1 METTL
6 YIKNMVCHRCI
17 KVVRDELTKLGYEVS
32 NITLGEAIIKSSEKS
47 PNMIRIKKVL
57 IDNGF
62 DLVDD
67 KKTKLIEKIKVLII
81 NRIHYQNDKL
91 EKFSFSKYL
100 SNELG
105 VNYSQISSV
114 FSSSEGI
121 TIEKFII
128 KQKIEKVKELLTYDE
143 LTLSEI
149 SFKLGY
155 SSVQHLS
162 NQFRQITG
170 LNPSYFKK
178 LKEHRR
184 NPLDHLDDEG

>member
-6 YIKNMVCHRCI
+6 YIKNMVCDRCI
-17 KVVRDELTKLGYEVS
+17 KVVSEELTKVGYEVKKI
-32 NITLGEAIIKSSEKS
+32 NLGEA
-47 PNMIRIKKVL
+47 V
-57 IDNGF
+57 IDNADKTLDLDVIKNVLVKNGF
-62 DLVDD
+62 ELVDD
-67 KKTKLIEKIKVLII
+67 KNSKLIEKIKVLII
-81 NRIHYQNDKL
+81 EKIHHQNGKL

-105 VNYSQISSV
+105 VNYSQLSSV
-114 FSSSEGI
+114 FSSCEGV

-128 KQKIEKVKELLTYDE
+128 KQKIEKVKELLTYNE

-149 SFKLGY
+149 AFKLGY

-170 LNPSYFKK
+170 LNPTYFKK
-178 LKEHRR
+178 LKDHRR
-184 NPLDHLDDEG
+184 NPLDHLDL

>member
-1 METTL
+1 MESKF

-17 KVVRDELTKLGYEVS
+17 KVVKDELTKLGYEVS
-32 NITLGEAIIKSSEKS
+32 NIALGEAIIKSSEKS
-47 PNMIRIKKVL
+47 PNISEIKKVL
-57 IDNGF
+57 IENGF

-67 KKTKLIEKIKVLII
+67 KNLKMIEKIKVLII
-81 NRIHYQNDKL
+81 NKIHHQSDKL

-100 SNELG
+100 SKELI
-105 VNYSQISSV
+105 VNYSHLSSL
-114 FSSSEGI
+114 FSSCEGI

-149 SFKLGY
+149 SVLLDY

-162 NQFRQITG
+162 NQFKQITG

-184 NPLDHLDDEG
+184 KPLDQIN

>member
-17 KVVRDELTKLGYEVS
+17 KVVNDELTKLGYEVS
-32 NITLGEAIIKSSEKS
+32 KITLGEALIKSSETS
-47 PNMIRIKKVL
+47 PDVSEIRKVL
-57 IDNGF
+57 LENGF

-67 KKTKLIEKIKVLII
+67 KNSKLIEKIKVLII
-81 NRIHYQNDKL
+81 DKIHHQNEKL

-100 SNELG
+100 SNNLG
-105 VNYSQISSV
+105 VNYSHLSSV
-114 FSSSEGI
+114 FSSFEGI

-128 KQKIEKVKELLTYDE
+128 KQKIEKAKELLTYDE

-149 SFKLGY
+149 SFMLGY

-162 NQFRQITG
+162 NQFKQITG

-184 NPLDHLDDEG
+184 KPLDQINEP

>member
-6 YIKNMVCHRCI
+6 YIKNMVCHRCV
-17 KVVRDELTKLGYEVS
+17 KVVKDELTKLGYEIS

-47 PNMIRIKKVL
+47 PNITEIKKVL
-57 IDNGF
+57 VDNGF

-67 KKTKLIEKIKVLII
+67 KNSKLIEKIKVLII
-81 NRIHYQNDKL
+81 NKIHHQNDKL
-91 EKFSFSKYL
+91 EKFSFPKYL

-105 VNYSQISSV
+105 VNYSQLSSV
-114 FSSSEGI
+114 FSFSEGI
-121 TIEKFII
+121 TIEKFVI

-149 SFKLGY
+149 SFMLGY

-184 NPLDHLDDEG
+184 NPLDHLDDE

>member
-1 METTL
+1 MEITL

-17 KVVRDELTKLGYEVS
+17 KVVKDELTRLGYEVS
-32 NITLGEAIIKSSEKS
+32 KIQLGEVLIKSAEKS
-47 PNMIRIKKVL
+47 PDISEIRKLLV
-57 IDNGF
+57 DNGF

-67 KKTKLIEKIKVLII
+67 KNSKLIEKIKVLII
-81 NRIHYQNDKL
+81 EKIQYQNNNL

-100 SNELG
+100 SSELG
-105 VNYSQISSV
+105 MNYSHLSSI
-114 FSSSEGI
+114 FSSCEGI
-121 TIEKFII
+121 TIEKFLI

-149 SFKLGY
+149 SFMLGY

-178 LKEHRR
+178 LKEHKRK
-184 NPLDHLDDEG
+184 PLDKINEP

>member
-17 KVVRDELTKLGYEVS
+17 KVIKDELTKMGYEVS
-32 NITLGEAIIKSSEKS
+32 KIDLGEAIIKSSEKP
-47 PNMIRIKKVL
+47 PNITEIKNVL
-57 IDNGF
+57 VENGF

-67 KKTKLIEKIKVLII
+67 KNSKLIEKIKVLII
-81 NRIHYQNDKL
+81 NKIHHQKDKL

-100 SNELG
+100 ANELG
-105 VNYSQISSV
+105 VNYSHLSSV
-114 FSSSEGI
+114 FSSCEGI

-149 SFKLGY
+149 AVKLGY

-178 LKEHRR
+178 LKENQRK
-184 NPLDHLDDEG
+184 PLDQLD

>member
-1 METTL
+1 METAL

-17 KVVRDELTKLGYEVS
+17 KVVRDELTRLGYEVS
-32 NITLGEAIIKSSEKS
+32 KITLGEALIKSSETS
-47 PNMIRIKKVL
+47 ADMIEIRKVL
-57 IDNGF
+57 LENGF

-67 KKTKLIEKIKVLII
+67 KNSKLIEKIKVLLIDK
-81 NRIHYQNDKL
+81 IHYHNEKL
-91 EKFSFSKYL
+91 EKFSFSEYL
-100 SNELG
+100 TNKLG
-105 VNYSQISSV
+105 VNYSHLSSV
-114 FSSSEGI
+114 FSSFEGI

-149 SFKLGY
+149 SFMLGY

-162 NQFRQITG
+162 NQFKQITG

-178 LKEHRR
+178 FKEHRR
-184 NPLDHLDDEG
+184 KPLDQINEP

>member
-6 YIKNMVCHRCI
+6 HIKNMVCDRCI
-17 KVVRDELTKLGYEVS
+17 KVISEELTNLGYEVKKI
-32 NITLGEAIIKSSEKS
+32 NLGEA
-47 PNMIRIKKVL
+47 V
-57 IDNGF
+57 IDNADKKLDLDVIKNVLVENGF
-62 DLVDD
+62 ELVDD
-67 KKTKLIEKIKVLII
+67 KNSKLIEKIKVLII
-81 NRIHYQNDKL
+81 EKIHHQNGKL

-105 VNYSQISSV
+105 VNYSQLSSV
-114 FSSSEGI
+114 FSSCEGV

-128 KQKIEKVKELLTYDE
+128 KQKIEKVKELLTYNE

-149 SFKLGY
+149 AFKLGY

-170 LNPSYFKK
+170 LNPTYFKK
-178 LKEHRR
+178 LKDHRR
-184 NPLDHLDDEG
+184 NPLDHLDLC

>member
-1 METTL
+1 
-6 YIKNMVCHRCI
+6 MVCERCLR
-17 KVVRDELTKLGYEVS
+17 VVKEEIMKLGYAVS
-32 NITLGEAIIKSSEKS
+32 DIKLGEAIIQSNKK
-47 PNMIRIKKVL
+47 PDLVKIRKVL
-57 IDNGF
+57 MENGF

-67 KKTKLIEKIKVLII
+67 KNSKIIEKVKVLII
-81 NRIHYQNDKL
+81 NKIHHQDEDL

-100 SNELG
+100 SKEIEM
-105 VNYSQISSV
+105 NYSQLSSV
-114 FSSSEGI
+114 FSTLVGI

-128 KQKIEKVKELLTYDE
+128 KQKIERVKELLTYDE

-149 SFKLGY
+149 SYKLGY

-178 LKEHRR
+178 IKEKRR
-184 NPLDHLDDEG
+184 KPLDKLN

>member
-1 METTL
+1 
-6 YIKNMVCHRCI
+6 MVCHRCI

-47 PNMIRIKKVL
+47 PNMTRIKKVL
-57 IDNGF
+57 VDNGF

-67 KKTKLIEKIKVLII
+67 KKSKLIEKIKVLII

-91 EKFSFSKYL
+91 EKLSFSKYL

-105 VNYSQISSV
+105 VNYSQLSSV

-149 SFKLGY
+149 SFMLGY

-178 LKEHRR
+178 LKKYRR

>member
-6 YIKNMVCHRCI
+6 YIKNMVCDRCV
-17 KVVRDELTKLGYEVS
+17 KVVSSELNKLGYEVKRV
-32 NITLGEAIIKSSEKS
+32 TLGEAIINKSSKALDLIL
-47 PNMIRIKKVL
+47 IRHILVE
-57 IDNGF
+57 NGF

-67 KKTKLIEKIKVLII
+67 KHSKLIEKIKVLII
-81 NRIHYQNDKL
+81 DKIHHQNEKL

-100 SNELG
+100 SNEAG
-105 VNYSQISSV
+105 VNYSQLSSI
-114 FSSSEGI
+114 FSSCEGI

-149 SFKLGY
+149 AFKLGY

-178 LKEHRR
+178 LKEKRR
-184 NPLDHLDDEG
+184 KPIDHLD

>member
-17 KVVRDELTKLGYEVS
+17 KVVKDELTKLGYEVS

-47 PNMIRIKKVL
+47 PNITEIKKVL
-57 IDNGF
+57 VDNGF

-67 KKTKLIEKIKVLII
+67 KNSKLIEKIKVLII
-81 NRIHYQNDKL
+81 NKIHHQNDKL
-91 EKFSFSKYL
+91 EKFSFPKYL

-105 VNYSQISSV
+105 VNYSQLSSV

-149 SFKLGY
+149 SFMLGY

-184 NPLDHLDDEG
+184 NPLDHLDDE

>member
-17 KVVRDELTKLGYEVS
+17 KVVKDELTKLGYKVS
-32 NITLGEAIIKSSEKS
+32 KIELGEAVIKSSKISPDKS
-47 PNMIRIKKVL
+47 KIRKILV
-57 IDNGF
+57 DSGF

-67 KKTKLIEKIKVLII
+67 KNAKLIEKIKVLII
-81 NRIHYQNDKL
+81 EKIHHQNKSL

-105 VNYSQISSV
+105 VNYSHLSST
-114 FSSSEGI
+114 FSSCEGS

-149 SFKLGY
+149 SFMLGY

-162 NQFRQITG
+162 NQFKQITG

-178 LKEHRR
+178 FKNHTRK
-184 NPLDHLDDEG
+184 PLDKINEL

>member
-17 KVVRDELTKLGYEVS
+17 KVVKDELTKLGYEVS

-47 PNMIRIKKVL
+47 PNIIEIKKVL
-57 IDNGF
+57 VDNGF

-67 KKTKLIEKIKVLII
+67 KNSKLIEKIKVLII
-81 NRIHYQNDKL
+81 NKIHHQNDKL
-91 EKFSFSKYL
+91 EKFSFPKYL

-105 VNYSQISSV
+105 VNYSQLSSV

-128 KQKIEKVKELLTYDE
+128 KQKIEKVKELLTYNE

-149 SFKLGY
+149 SFMLGY

-184 NPLDHLDDEG
+184 NPLDHLDDE

>member
-1 METTL
+1 M
-6 YIKNMVCHRCI
+6 KRF
-17 KVVRDELTKLGYEVS
+17 
-32 NITLGEAIIKSSEKS
+32 II
-47 PNMIRIKKVL
+47 
-57 IDNGF
+57 
-62 DLVDD
+62 
-67 KKTKLIEKIKVLII
+67 
-81 NRIHYQNDKL
+81 NDKL

-100 SNELG
+100 ANELA
-105 VNYSQISSV
+105 VNYSHLSSV
-114 FSSSEGI
+114 FSSCEGI

-149 SFKLGY
+149 AVKLGC

-178 LKEHRR
+178 LKEHQRK
-184 NPLDHLDDEG
+184 PLDQLD

>member
-17 KVVRDELTKLGYEVS
+17 KVVKDELTKLGYEVS
-32 NITLGEAIIKSSEKS
+32 KIDLGEALIKSSKKS
-47 PNMIRIKKVL
+47 SDISGIRKVL
-57 IDNGF
+57 VDNGF

-67 KKTKLIEKIKVLII
+67 KNSKLIEKIKVLII
-81 NRIHYQNDKL
+81 EKIHHQNNNL

-105 VNYSQISSV
+105 VNYSHISSI
-114 FSSSEGI
+114 FSSCEGI

-149 SFKLGY
+149 SYMLGY

-178 LKEHRR
+178 LKEHKRK
-184 NPLDHLDDEG
+184 PLDKINEP

>member
-17 KVVRDELTKLGYEVS
+17 KVVKDELIKLGYEVS
-32 NITLGEAIIKSSEKS
+32 NITLGEAIIKSSEES
-47 PNMIRIKKVL
+47 PSITEIKKVL
-57 IDNGF
+57 VDNGF

-67 KKTKLIEKIKVLII
+67 KNSKLIEKIKVLII
-81 NRIHYQNDKL
+81 SRIHHQNDKL

-105 VNYSQISSV
+105 VNYSQLSSV
-114 FSSSEGI
+114 FSSGEGI

-149 SFKLGY
+149 SFMLGY

-184 NPLDHLDDEG
+184 NPLDHLDNQG

>member
-17 KVVRDELTKLGYEVS
+17 KVVKDELTRLGYEVS
-32 NITLGEAIIKSSEKS
+32 KIALGEAIIKSSEKS
-47 PNMIRIKKVL
+47 TDLSEIRKVL
-57 IDNGF
+57 VDNGF

-67 KKTKLIEKIKVLII
+67 KNSKLIEKIKVLII
-81 NRIHYQNDKL
+81 EKIHHQNNNL

-105 VNYSQISSV
+105 VNYSHLSSI
-114 FSSSEGI
+114 FSSCEGI

-149 SFKLGY
+149 SFMFGY

-162 NQFRQITG
+162 NQFKQITG

-184 NPLDHLDDEG
+184 KPLDKINEP

>member
-1 METTL
+1 METTI

-17 KVVRDELTKLGYEVS
+17 KVVKDEISKLGFEVVK
-32 NITLGEAIIKSSEKS
+32 IELGEATIKSSQKS
-47 PNMIRIKKVL
+47 TNITEIKKVL
-57 IDNGF
+57 IENGF

-67 KKTKLIEKIKVLII
+67 KNSKLIEKIKVLII
-81 NRIHYQNDKL
+81 NRIHHSNNKL
-91 EKFSFSKYL
+91 EKFSFPKYI
-100 SNELG
+100 SNEIG
-105 VNYSQISSV
+105 VNYSHLSSL
-114 FSSSEGI
+114 FSSCEGT

-128 KQKIEKVKELLTYDE
+128 KQKIERVKELLTYDE

-149 SFKLGY
+149 SFMLGY

-178 LKEHRR
+178 LKDHRR
-184 NPLDHLDDEG
+184 NPLDRLD

>member
-6 YIKNMVCHRCI
+6 YIKNMVCDRCI
-17 KVVRDELTKLGYEVS
+17 KVVSEELTNLGYDVKKI
-32 NITLGEAIIKSSEKS
+32 NLGEA
-47 PNMIRIKKVL
+47 V
-57 IDNGF
+57 IDNADKKLDLDVIKNVLVNNGF
-62 DLVDD
+62 ELVDD
-67 KKTKLIEKIKVLII
+67 KNSKLIEKIKVLII
-81 NRIHYQNDKL
+81 EKIHHQNGEL

-105 VNYSQISSV
+105 VNYSQLSSV
-114 FSSSEGI
+114 FSSCEGV

-128 KQKIEKVKELLTYDE
+128 KQKIEKVKELLTYNE

-149 SFKLGY
+149 AFKLGY

-170 LNPSYFKK
+170 LNPTYFKK
-178 LKEHRR
+178 LKDHRR
-184 NPLDHLDDEG
+184 NPLDRLDL

>member
-1 METTL
+1 
-6 YIKNMVCHRCI
+6 MVCQRCV
-17 KVVRDELTKLGYEVS
+17 KVVKDELQKLGYEVS
-32 NITLGEAIIKSSEKS
+32 DINLGEANITSGRK
-47 PNMIRIKKVL
+47 PDLNAIKKVL
-57 IDNGF
+57 VENGF

-67 KKTKLIEKIKVLII
+67 KNSKIIEKIKVLII
-81 NRIHYQNDKL
+81 DKIHHQNDDI

-100 SNELG
+100 ANEIG
-105 VNYSQISSV
+105 MNYSQLSSI
-114 FSSSEGI
+114 FSSMEGI

-149 SFKLGY
+149 AYKLGY

-170 LNPSYFKK
+170 LNPSFFKK
-178 LKEHRR
+178 LKEKRR
-184 NPLDHLDDEG
+184 KPLDKLN

>member
-1 METTL
+1 METNL

-17 KVVRDELTKLGYEVS
+17 KVVKDELTRLGYEVS
-32 NITLGEAIIKSSEKS
+32 KIDLGEALINSSKKS
-47 PNMIRIKKVL
+47 PDINEIRKILV
-57 IDNGF
+57 DNGF

-67 KKTKLIEKIKVLII
+67 KNSKVIEKIKVLII
-81 NRIHYQNDKL
+81 EKIHHQNKNL
-91 EKFSFSKYL
+91 EKFSFPKYL

-105 VNYSQISSV
+105 VNYSHLSSI
-114 FSSSEGI
+114 FSSCEGI

-149 SFKLGY
+149 SFMLGY
-155 SSVQHLS
+155 ISVQHLS

-170 LNPSYFKK
+170 LKPSYFKK
-178 LKEHRR
+178 LKEHKRKA
-184 NPLDHLDDEG
+184 LDKINEP

>member
-17 KVVRDELTKLGYEVS
+17 KVVKDELTKLGYVVTG
-32 NITLGEAIIKSSEKS
+32 ITLGEAIIESDKN
-47 PNMIRIKKVL
+47 PDIAGIRKVL
-57 IDNGF
+57 LENDF

-67 KKTKLIEKIKVLII
+67 KNSKLIEKIKVLII
-81 NRIHYQNDKL
+81 EKIHHQNNNL

-105 VNYSQISSV
+105 VNYSHLSSI
-114 FSSSEGI
+114 FSSCEGI

-178 LKEHRR
+178 LKEHKRK
-184 NPLDHLDDEG
+184 PLDKINE

>member
-1 METTL
+1 V
-6 YIKNMVCHRCI
+6 K
-17 KVVRDELTKLGYEVS
+17 DELTKLGYEVS
-32 NITLGEAIIKSSEKS
+32 NITLGEAIIKSSTKS
-47 PNMIRIKKVL
+47 PSITEIKKVL
-57 IDNGF
+57 VENGF

-67 KKTKLIEKIKVLII
+67 KNSKLIEKIKVLII
-81 NRIHYQNDKL
+81 NKIHHQIDKL

-105 VNYSQISSV
+105 VNYSQLSSV
-114 FSSSEGI
+114 FSLSEGI

-149 SFKLGY
+149 SFMLGY